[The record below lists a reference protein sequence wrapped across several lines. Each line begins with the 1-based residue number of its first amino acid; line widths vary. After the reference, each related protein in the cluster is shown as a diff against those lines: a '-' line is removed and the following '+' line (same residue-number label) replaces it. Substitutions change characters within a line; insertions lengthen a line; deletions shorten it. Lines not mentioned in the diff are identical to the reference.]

1 MAKRLSK
8 HDKEVDMKNLR
19 KGRKKAHHKKGRK

>member
-19 KGRKKAHHKKGRK
+19 KGRKKREGGKGRK